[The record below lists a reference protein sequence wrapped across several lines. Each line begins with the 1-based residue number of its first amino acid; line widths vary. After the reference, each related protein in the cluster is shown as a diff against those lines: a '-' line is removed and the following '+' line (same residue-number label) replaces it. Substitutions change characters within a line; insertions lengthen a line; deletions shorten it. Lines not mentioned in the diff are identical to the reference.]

1 MTIQAQVTIDNMSAQ
16 DFIDAD
22 KKEIQKIES
31 ERKDQI
37 RNGFR

>member
-1 MTIQAQVTIDNMSAQ
+1 MIPAQVTIDNMSAQ

-22 KKEIQKIES
+22 KKEIDNLES
-31 ERKDQI
+31 QRKDQI